1 MTLRSQVVEFVCR
14 LHDNQLC
21 MICVYIIHNLVELY
35 MVISYHPSPLEVCCV
50 WELHA
55 YLRLR
60 TEDLAQSG
68 LVVCWSSEI
77 HVVEPPQ
84 RKKNTCGHGIV
95 ECWHHSAGFT
105 QEILLTRA
113 AAAQCVG
120 QGTIH
125 RQHHQQDKSPKQESQ
140 EDIWSFQQ
148 AKMVR
153 NPWHWWSMLSDNK
166 PIECWFSV
174 GKWKIHSIMG
184 KLLVPLGGTLA
195 V

>member
-1 MTLRSQVVEFVCR
+1 M
-14 LHDNQLC
+14 
-21 MICVYIIHNLVELY
+21 
-35 MVISYHPSPLEVCCV
+35 SYHPSPLEVCCV

-55 YLRLR
+55 YFETADRRPR
-60 TEDLAQSG
+60 TVRSCG
-68 LVVCWSSEI
+68 LLIFGHTPC
-77 HVVEPPQ
+77 
-84 RKKNTCGHGIV
+84 RTAAKKKNTCGHGIV
-95 ECWHHSAGFT
+95 ECWHHSAGLT

-125 RQHHQQDKSPKQESQ
+125 GQHHQQDKSPKQESQ
-140 EDIWSFQQ
+140 EDKMSFQQ

-166 PIECWFSV
+166 PIECWYSV